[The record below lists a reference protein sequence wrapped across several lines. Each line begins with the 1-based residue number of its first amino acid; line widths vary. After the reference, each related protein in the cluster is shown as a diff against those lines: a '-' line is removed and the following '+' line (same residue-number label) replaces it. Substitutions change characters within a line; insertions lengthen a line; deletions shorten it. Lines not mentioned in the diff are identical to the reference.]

1 MMGYTAAEIGI
12 SCLGALCYGIAFA
25 LGALAVLIAAREL
38 PFILRLPYHV
48 LVFEGRLT
56 SLPSPC
62 DSCHSF
68 GTRLCQLAVAL
79 RCIIFTVG
87 YVLISY
93 IFLDGALRLYML
105 LLSACIATLTYKL
118 LKGGAL
124 VLSDRVI
131 LTVFVIPI
139 LILRILT
146 YIPRR
151 IYLHFTVKP

>member
-12 SCLGALCYGIAFA
+12 ACLGALCYGIAFA
-25 LGALAVLIAAREL
+25 LGSIAVLIVAREL

-48 LVFEGRLT
+48 LVYERLA

-62 DSCHSF
+62 DGSHRF
-68 GTRLCQLAVAL
+68 GNRLCQIAVAI
-79 RCIIFTVG
+79 RCVIFSVG
-87 YVLISY
+87 YILVSY

-105 LLSACIATLTYKL
+105 LLASCIATLTYRL
-118 LKGGAL
+118 LKSGAL
-124 VLSDRVI
+124 MLSDRVI
-131 LTVFVIPI
+131 LSVFVIPM

-146 YIPRR
+146 YVPRR